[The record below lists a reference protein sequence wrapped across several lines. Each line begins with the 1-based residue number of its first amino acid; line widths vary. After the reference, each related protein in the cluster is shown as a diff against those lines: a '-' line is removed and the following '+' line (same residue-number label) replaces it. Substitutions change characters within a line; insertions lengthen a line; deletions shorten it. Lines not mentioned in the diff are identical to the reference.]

1 MGKSARDDFK
11 RARSGMAPSEPIA
24 PIADHFA
31 KSSFEYQGAAG
42 CGTVASFVKSFGAV
56 RRQRR
61 GQKPTSSKVPRN
73 SRYTPKS
80 HR

>member
-1 MGKSARDDFK
+1 
-11 RARSGMAPSEPIA
+11 MAPSEPIA

-31 KSSFEYQGAAG
+31 KSSLEYQSAAG
-42 CGTVASFVKSFGAV
+42 CGTVASFVKSWRAV
-56 RRQRR
+56 LRQRR
-61 GQKPTSSKVPRN
+61 SEKSTSSKVPLN